1 VRMRLKRIRHADPVT
16 RSLTLGIMLLALGTV
31 DLRGKKRAETQFK
44 YLGGTEQ
51 MPKGCEG
58 NLELGSAALTFR
70 CASGSISAPYSSISL
85 MQYRSDISRLLKMN
99 LAWKVKPTPKHSRQ
113 NRYFTVLYNDAGS
126 TRAIVFDV
134 TPQVIQP
141 YFAEID
147 LKSGKR
153 VEVQSHEEYYQ

>member
-1 VRMRLKRIRHADPVT
+1 
-16 RSLTLGIMLLALGTV
+16 
-31 DLRGKKRAETQFK
+31 
-44 YLGGTEQ
+44 
-51 MPKGCEG
+51 
-58 NLELGSAALTFR
+58 
-70 CASGSISAPYSSISL
+70 
-85 MQYRSDISRLLKMN
+85 LKMN
-99 LAWKVKPTPKHSRQ
+99 LAWKVKPTPKHRRQ